1 MHLIVLLC
9 LMRGRYLGAGPRHRR
24 IRFYNRC
31 EYTADEPKADDSDN
45 ISARDVRSNRR
56 LILHRESCYTSS
68 VIERLIHEIIPVG
81 MLQCNCSILGDAE
94 TREAIVVDP
103 GDEVER
109 ILEILREHRLNVRA
123 IVSTHT
129 HIDHVG
135 GLARLHAAMKAPVLI
150 HEADLELYR
159 HLDMQAQFL
168 GMRTPESMRIED
180 FVKEGDSLR
189 WGGYAAR
196 VIHTPGHTP
205 GSISLLV
212 EKGLPDGD
220 AHVQRARPQ
229 AAKASAEAHLH
240 AHLRGHAGEAAPSQ
254 SRESGTEPGR
264 LVAGDTLFQGSI
276 GRTDL
281 WGGSMKDIL
290 SSIREKLLSLPDET
304 LVIPG
309 HGEST
314 TIGTERAEN
323 PYLR

>member
-1 MHLIVLLC
+1 V
-9 LMRGRYLGAGPRHRR
+9 
-24 IRFYNRC
+24 
-31 EYTADEPKADDSDN
+31 DEPEN
-45 ISARDVRSNRR
+45 ISARDERSNRK
-56 LILHRESCYTSS
+56 LTHRRENCYTLIVS
-68 VIERLIHEIIPVG
+68 EKLIHEIIPVG
-81 MLQCNCSILGDAE
+81 MLQCNCSILGDPE

-109 ILEILREHRLNVRA
+109 ILEILREHQLNVRA

-135 GLARLHAAMKAPVLI
+135 GLARLHAATKAPVLI

-159 HLDMQAQFL
+159 HMDMQAQFL

-180 FVKEGDSLR
+180 FVKEGDSVR
-189 WGGYAAR
+189 WGAYAAR

-212 EKGLPDGD
+212 EKGHTAAQADVD
-220 AHVQRARPQ
+220 RARPQ
-229 AAKASAEAHLH
+229 SAKASAEAHLH
-240 AHLRGHAGEAAPSQ
+240 AHLKTHAGEFDSLRGRGLA
-254 SRESGTEPGR
+254 PGR

-290 SSIREKLLSLPDET
+290 SSIREKLLALPDET

-309 HGEST
+309 HGDNT
-314 TIGTERAEN
+314 TIGAERAEN